1 MPFARAASCGDA
13 RKGDIISGLE
23 HIAEDTHPHC
33 RVFHAGTALVDGKVV
48 VNGGRVLCVTALGD
62 STRAA
67 QQRAYE
73 TLRHVHFDGEQHRT
87 DIGHRAIHK
96 R

>member
-1 MPFARAASCGDA
+1 
-13 RKGDIISGLE
+13 
-23 HIAEDTHPHC
+23 
-33 RVFHAGTALVDGKVV
+33 
-48 VNGGRVLCVTALGD
+48 VLCVTALGD

-73 TLRHVHFDGEQHRT
+73 TLRQIHFDGEQHRT

-96 R
+96 RQS

>member
-1 MPFARAASCGDA
+1 V
-13 RKGDIISGLE
+13 
-23 HIAEDTHPHC
+23 T
-33 RVFHAGTALVDGKVV
+33 
-48 VNGGRVLCVTALGD
+48 GGRVLCVTALGD

-67 QQRAYE
+67 QQRAYDV
-73 TLRHVHFDGEQHRT
+73 LRGVHFDGEQHRT